1 MLKYRLLF
9 GFIMITVVVG
19 VIVIGAKLDGTID
32 DSTNPVIPV
41 KGSLFCVIVSLLMV
55 LSHLELKKLASCN
68 NIKIFLPVS
77 IPFSILLAISWYLFQ
92 FSDNLSPNLLITIP
106 VAAIIALLM
115 YQAVY
120 FGNKGVLANCGATF
134 FVIFYTGFLS
144 SFFVK
149 TRVEMS
155 LWPVLMLIFTI
166 KCSDIGAYTVGK
178 LIGKHKLIPKISP
191 AKTWEGMAG
200 AIIFASV
207 TAVIFSIYFNIMP
220 VIAAI
225 IFGAIMAI
233 VGQAGDLAESMLKR
247 DAQQKDSS
255 ATVPGFG
262 GILDIVDSLLIAA
275 PIGYFYIA
283 YLGN

>member
-1 MLKYRLLF
+1 MLKYRLFF

-19 VIVIGAKLDGTID
+19 VVLIGAWLDGSMTE
-32 DSTNPVIPV
+32 TANPVIPV
-41 KGSLFCVIVSLLMV
+41 KGSLFCVIVALLMFM
-55 LSHLELKKLASCN
+55 SHLELKKLACGN
-68 NIKIFLPVS
+68 NIKIFLPIS
-77 IPFSILLAISWYLFQ
+77 IFFSILLAISWYIFQ
-92 FSDNLSPNLLITIP
+92 FSSNLSPNLLIGLP
-106 VAAIIALLM
+106 VAAIIAIFV

-149 TRVEMS
+149 TRLEMG
-155 LWPVLMLIFTI
+155 LWPILMLIFTI

-200 AIIFASV
+200 AVIFASV
-207 TAVIFSIYFNIMP
+207 TAVIFSIYFNIMA
-220 VIAAI
+220 ISAAI
-225 IFGAIMAI
+225 VFGAVMAI
-233 VGQAGDLAESMLKR
+233 IGQAGDLAESMLKR
-247 DAQQKDSS
+247 DAQQKDSA

-275 PIGYFYIA
+275 PVGYLYMVYF
-283 YLGN
+283 NN